1 MPSLPQEL
9 LTSIIF
15 IAFLWASQ
23 VLLIRMVR
31 GKKVVLS
38 KEQRRWINLI
48 KNGILISA
56 LLALTLIW
64 APQLQTFALSLT
76 AFAVALVVATKEMI
90 LCMTGSLL
98 RISTQPYKV
107 GDWVTMDGIT
117 GEVVDINAFSTTI
130 EEIDTRGKT
139 YTFTGTKVTM
149 PNSKL
154 FTSTVENQNF
164 IKSFLFHDLSVAVQY
179 PDVNPVELSKILAE
193 ITELHIAP
201 SHDDA
206 VKFARRVSRKAGIDI
221 PEPAPSYGF
230 RTSELGHFIFSARVF
245 VPTREADR
253 IGMTIIQE
261 FLARVYEI
269 RQAREDERI
278 LKEAA
283 ARHAAQNEEKTVAAR
298 A

>member
-1 MPSLPQEL
+1 MPVPLSTLPQEL

-15 IAFLWASQ
+15 IAFLWSAQ

-48 KNGILISA
+48 KNGILISS
-56 LLALTLIW
+56 LLAMTLIW

-164 IKSFLFHDLSVAVQY
+164 VKNFLFHDFSIAVQFQ
-179 PDVNPVELSKILAE
+179 DMNPVKLSEMLSE
-193 ITELHIAP
+193 ITERHIAP
-201 SHDDA
+201 HHDDA

-221 PEPAPSYGF
+221 PEPTPSFGF
-230 RTSELGHFIFSARVF
+230 RTSDLGHYIFSARIF
-245 VPTREADR
+245 VPTRQAEL
-253 IGMTIIQE
+253 IGVAIMQE
-261 FLARVYEI
+261 FLSQVHEVRKLIE
-269 RQAREDERI
+269 EER
-278 LKEAA
+278 LVKE
-283 ARHAAQNEEKTVAAR
+283 VAAR
-298 A
+298 DAARAAL

>member
-1 MPSLPQEL
+1 MQLPLSSLPQEL
-9 LTSIIF
+9 LTSFIF
-15 IAFLWASQ
+15 IAFLWSSQ

-31 GKKVVLS
+31 GKKEVLS

-48 KNGILISA
+48 KNGILILI

-117 GEVVDINAFSTTI
+117 GEVVDINAFSTSI

-139 YTFTGTKVTM
+139 YGFTGTKVTM

-164 IKSFLFHDLSVAVQY
+164 IKSFIFHEFTIAVQFQ
-179 PDVNPVELSKILAE
+179 DMNPVELSEILAE
-193 ITELHIAP
+193 ITEKHTAP

-206 VKFARRVSRKAGIDI
+206 VKFSRRVSRKAGIDI

-230 RTSELGHFIFSARVF
+230 KTSDLGHYIYSLRLF
-245 VPTREADR
+245 VPTRQADH
-253 IGMTIIQE
+253 IGAAISQE

-269 RQAREDERI
+269 RKGREEERLA
-278 LKEAA
+278 LKDAVSS
-283 ARHAAQNEEKTVAAR
+283 EKK
-298 A
+298 